1 MDQSR
6 AQPSNR
12 VLFAV
17 ADRKCPCSWPILLR
31 RTLSVICTTRHV
43 NLYDQARRAQA
54 AGDLKCA
61 TQKYERMVALRPDLG
76 EAYANLGN
84 QHRGDLGN
92 MHPTQRPHK
101 A

>member
-1 MDQSR
+1 MLLAYP
-6 AQPSNR
+6 AQEDS
-12 VLFAV
+12 L
-17 ADRKCPCSWPILLR
+17 RK
-31 RTLSVICTTRHV
+31 
-43 NLYDQARRAQA
+43 LYDQARRAQA

>member
-1 MDQSR
+1 MLL
-6 AQPSNR
+6 AYPSQED
-12 VLFAV
+12 A
-17 ADRKCPCSWPILLR
+17 LR
-31 RTLSVICTTRHV
+31 